1 MNGIIH
7 LNNDSRHRIREG
19 HPWIFRSEIGRT
31 EGEPVDG
38 GTVQILDAKGKF
50 LGSGIY
56 NSRSQITVR
65 RYSTKLQELDRDFL
79 GAALDAAFAFRKR
92 LPARPAQRL
101 FWSESDGLPGLI
113 IDRYGDTLVFQSL
126 TKALARLEPELVALA
141 VEKTGARAVV
151 TRNDVAVRE
160 LEGLPREKKTVYGD
174 YRPPTRLQLLGIDL
188 EVDLLEG
195 QKTGL
200 YLDQLENHETV
211 LAHVKGR
218 RVLDCFCNQGLFALA
233 ARRAGAASCDAL
245 DQSAEE
251 LGRGRAA
258 ATRAGLE
265 IGWIE
270 ANAFDWL
277 REAERARRQYDLIVL
292 DPPSFA
298 KGKDQMAG
306 AMRGYH
312 ELHLRAL
319 KMLPPGGL
327 LASYSCSHHFSREA
341 WREMLLDAARD
352 VGARLRLIAP
362 LGQGR
367 DHPVV
372 LHIPETEYLKGF
384 LVEKL

>member
-7 LNNDSRHRIREG
+7 LDNDSRHRIREG
-19 HPWIFRSEIGRT
+19 HPWVFRSEIGRT

-79 GAALDAAFAFRKR
+79 GAALDAAFAFRRR
-92 LPARPAQRL
+92 LPARAAQRL

-126 TKALARLEPELVALA
+126 TKAIAQLEPELVALA
-141 VEKTGARAVV
+141 VEKTGARTVV

-200 YLDQLENHETV
+200 YLDQLENHEAV
-211 LAHVKGR
+211 LAHVRGR

-233 ARRAGAASCDAL
+233 ARRAGATLCDAL

-258 ATRAGLE
+258 AERAGVE

-367 DHPVV
+367 DHPIV
-372 LHIPETEYLKGF
+372 LHVPETEYLKGF